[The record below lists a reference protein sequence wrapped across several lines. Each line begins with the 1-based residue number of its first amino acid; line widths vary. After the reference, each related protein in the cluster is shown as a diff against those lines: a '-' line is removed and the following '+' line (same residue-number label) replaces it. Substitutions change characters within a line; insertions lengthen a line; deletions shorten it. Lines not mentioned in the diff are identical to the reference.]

1 MRISELTS
9 KTGLSYSTDAANSY
23 LVMNYLG
30 QNEETPVTYKIDLS
44 ELKSGLALNN
54 VDNVSDANKPI
65 STAAQAALDLKA
77 NTADLNTTITGMG
90 AGKTLSALSETNGVI
105 SASFQNIEIT
115 SSQIS
120 DKSDAIDSTSSNVA
134 TAKAVKD
141 SLDAAKSDS
150 TSKINGLNVS
160 DITSNLSVSK
170 TITAL
175 SESAGKI
182 SATASNI
189 QIAQSQ
195 VTDLPTALNNKLET
209 SLKGAASGLAEL
221 DANGHVP
228 AAQLPSYVD
237 DILEG
242 TLSTFPSPGETG
254 KIYVDTATNTSYRWS
269 GSQYTKVASDL
280 SLGETSSTAYRGDYG
295 AAAYAHAVTNK
306 GSAYASG
313 LYKITT
319 NSEGHVTAATA
330 VEKSDITAL
339 GVYEKPSTGI
349 PASDIAEG
357 VIPDISIDEPEF
369 TTSITIGSTTLT
381 EAQLQTLL
389 LFDDFIDNFDL
400 KLALPTSVTWNYT
413 YDTLTATPNVYAS
426 TTTIIVQ
433 EQNGND
439 WITYTGGARVSG
451 THYRAY
457 GTRSVS
463 FNSKT
468 YTSEGVIGEEFVAPT
483 YHTITVNHQ
492 DENHETL
499 YNSTSNYYEVNE
511 HYHIT
516 PARQLVAQ
524 NVYLAEPL
532 EFDGQ
537 MGDSDLNLT
546 FIYTLNPA
554 TYTLTVNHINIMDN
568 SNLLEPQVTSGFA
581 PGANYSTTSQQIPN
595 YTLVEYDGIPAGT
608 FSDSDIVVTY
618 KYAPRD

>member
-30 QNEETPVTYKIDLS
+30 QNEEAPVTYKIDLS

-141 SLDAAKSDS
+141 SLDAAKSDT

-319 NSEGHVTAATA
+319 NSEGHITSATA

-339 GVYEKPSTGI
+339 GIPGSDTTYSSVAAAENGSSESLVTTGEKYIWNNKYTKPSAGI

-357 VIPDISIDEPEF
+357 VIPDISDLAPIDEPEF

-381 EAQLQTLL
+381 EAQLQAL
-389 LFDDFIDNFDL
+389 
-400 KLALPTSVTWNYT
+400 LAL
-413 YDTLTATPNVYAS
+413 L
-426 TTTIIVQ
+426 
-433 EQNGND
+433 
-439 WITYTGGARVSG
+439 
-451 THYRAY
+451 
-457 GTRSVS
+457 
-463 FNSKT
+463 
-468 YTSEGVIGEEFVAPT
+468 
-483 YHTITVNHQ
+483 
-492 DENHETL
+492 ET
-499 YNSTSNYYEVNE
+499 NE
-511 HYHIT
+511 
-516 PARQLVAQ
+516 P
-524 NVYLAEPL
+524 EP
-532 EFDGQ
+532 
-537 MGDSDLNLT
+537 
-546 FIYTLNPA
+546 
-554 TYTLTVNHINIMDN
+554 
-568 SNLLEPQVTSGFA
+568 
-581 PGANYSTTSQQIPN
+581 
-595 YTLVEYDGIPAGT
+595 
-608 FSDSDIVVTY
+608 
-618 KYAPRD
+618 

>member
-1 MRISELTS
+1 MKISELTS

-30 QNEETPVTYKIDLS
+30 QNEEAPVTYKIDLS

-54 VDNVSDANKPI
+54 VDNVADASKSFI
-65 STAAQAALDLKA
+65 ST
-77 NTADLNTTITGMG
+77 
-90 AGKTLSALSETNGVI
+90 
-105 SASFQNIEIT
+105 
-115 SSQIS
+115 QIS
-120 DKSDAIDSTSSNVA
+120 DRTDATDNNSHDLLA

-160 DITSNLSVSK
+160 DITSNLSASK

-242 TLSTFPSPGETG
+242 TLSTFPTPGETG

-306 GSAYASG
+306 GSAYTSG

-357 VIPDISIDEPEF
+357 VIPDISDLAPIDEPEF

-381 EAQLQTLL
+381 EAQLQALLTLL
-389 LFDDFIDNFDL
+389 ETNEPD
-400 KLALPTSVTWNYT
+400 PE
-413 YDTLTATPNVYAS
+413 P
-426 TTTIIVQ
+426 
-433 EQNGND
+433 E
-439 WITYTGGARVSG
+439 
-451 THYRAY
+451 
-457 GTRSVS
+457 
-463 FNSKT
+463 
-468 YTSEGVIGEEFVAPT
+468 SE
-483 YHTITVNHQ
+483 
-492 DENHETL
+492 L
-499 YNSTSNYYEVNE
+499 
-511 HYHIT
+511 
-516 PARQLVAQ
+516 
-524 NVYLAEPL
+524 
-532 EFDGQ
+532 
-537 MGDSDLNLT
+537 
-546 FIYTLNPA
+546 
-554 TYTLTVNHINIMDN
+554 
-568 SNLLEPQVTSGFA
+568 
-581 PGANYSTTSQQIPN
+581 
-595 YTLVEYDGIPAGT
+595 
-608 FSDSDIVVTY
+608 
-618 KYAPRD
+618 

>member
-30 QNEETPVTYKIDLS
+30 QNEEAPVTYKIDLS

-54 VDNVSDANKPI
+54 VDNVADTNKSFV
-65 STAAQAALDLKA
+65 ST
-77 NTADLNTTITGMG
+77 
-90 AGKTLSALSETNGVI
+90 
-105 SASFQNIEIT
+105 
-115 SSQIS
+115 QIS
-120 DKSDAIDSTSSNVA
+120 DRTDATDNSSHDLLA

-141 SLDAAKSDS
+141 SLDAAKSDA

-242 TLSTFPSPGETG
+242 TLGAFPTPGETG

-295 AAAYAHAVTNK
+295 AAAYTHAVTNK
-306 GSAYASG
+306 GSAYTSG

-319 NSEGHVTAATA
+319 NSEGHVTSATA

-357 VIPDISIDEPEF
+357 VIPDISDLAPIDEPEF

-381 EAQLQTLL
+381 EAQLQAL
-389 LFDDFIDNFDL
+389 
-400 KLALPTSVTWNYT
+400 LAL
-413 YDTLTATPNVYAS
+413 L
-426 TTTIIVQ
+426 
-433 EQNGND
+433 
-439 WITYTGGARVSG
+439 
-451 THYRAY
+451 
-457 GTRSVS
+457 
-463 FNSKT
+463 
-468 YTSEGVIGEEFVAPT
+468 
-483 YHTITVNHQ
+483 
-492 DENHETL
+492 ET
-499 YNSTSNYYEVNE
+499 NE
-511 HYHIT
+511 
-516 PARQLVAQ
+516 P
-524 NVYLAEPL
+524 EP
-532 EFDGQ
+532 
-537 MGDSDLNLT
+537 
-546 FIYTLNPA
+546 
-554 TYTLTVNHINIMDN
+554 
-568 SNLLEPQVTSGFA
+568 
-581 PGANYSTTSQQIPN
+581 
-595 YTLVEYDGIPAGT
+595 
-608 FSDSDIVVTY
+608 
-618 KYAPRD
+618 